1 MQLAGAA
8 DDGGEELEGGAAAL
22 HCQQVNGNGMIF
34 VAMVHMYMISRKLT

>member
-22 HCQQVNGNGMIF
+22 HCQQVNGNGNCIF
-34 VAMVHMYMISRKLT
+34 VVMAHGIQPH